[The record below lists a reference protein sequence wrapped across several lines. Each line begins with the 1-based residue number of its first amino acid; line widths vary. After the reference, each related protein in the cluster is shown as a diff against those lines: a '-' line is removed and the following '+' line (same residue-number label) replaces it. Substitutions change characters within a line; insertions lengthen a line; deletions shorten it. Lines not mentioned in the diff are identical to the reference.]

1 MREYQKYV
9 NVLVFILILIA
20 VFRLDDNPFSD
31 DSVPV
36 ANSKKD
42 ALLLEIE
49 QKAATGE
56 YKEAPQ
62 NAYIDRVY
70 KKTPGRNGRDINVE
84 KSYQRMKKAGVFQE
98 DLLIYDQIQPEIDLI
113 DLEPAPIYR
122 GHPEKQ
128 MVSFMI
134 NVSWGNEYIPTI
146 LNTLQEH
153 KVKANFF
160 IEGKWARENPELVQM
175 IVEKGHLVGNHAY
188 NHPDMARLNTQEIE
202 TQIEQ
207 TNEILTAIT
216 GETPTYFTPPSGSF
230 TDEVVK
236 VASEEGMET
245 ILWTVDTIDWKKP
258 SVSVMINR
266 VKTNVHPGA
275 IILMHPTSVIA
286 EGLDELIMLLKDKNF
301 RLGRLDTLLST
312 ER

>member
-1 MREYQKYV
+1 MDG
-9 NVLVFILILIA
+9 A
-20 VFRLDDNPFSD
+20 A
-31 DSVPV
+31 PV
-36 ANSKKD
+36 VTPGKD
-42 ALLLEIE
+42 TLYTEIE
-49 QKAATGE
+49 QKAASEE

-62 NAYIDRVY
+62 DAYIDRVY

-84 KSYQRMKKAGVFQE
+84 KSYKKMKEAGVFQE
-98 DLLIYDQIQPEIDLI
+98 DLLIFDEVRPKIDLSN
-113 DLEPAPIYR
+113 LEPAPIYR

-134 NVSWGNEYIPTI
+134 NVSWGNEHIPAI

-153 KVKANFF
+153 QVKANFF
-160 IEGKWARENPELVQM
+160 IEGKWARENPEIVQM
-175 IVEKGHLVGNHAY
+175 IVEKGHLIGNHAY

-202 TQIEQ
+202 TQIKQ

-216 GETPTYFTPPSGSF
+216 GETPVYFTPPSGSF
-230 TDEVVK
+230 KDEVVE
-236 VASEEGMET
+236 VASAQGMET
-245 ILWTVDTIDWKKP
+245 ILWTTDTVDWKKP

-266 VKTNVHPGA
+266 VNEKVHPGA
-275 IILMHPTSVIA
+275 IILMHPTPVIE
-286 EGLDELIMLLKDKNF
+286 EGLDELIMLLKDKDF